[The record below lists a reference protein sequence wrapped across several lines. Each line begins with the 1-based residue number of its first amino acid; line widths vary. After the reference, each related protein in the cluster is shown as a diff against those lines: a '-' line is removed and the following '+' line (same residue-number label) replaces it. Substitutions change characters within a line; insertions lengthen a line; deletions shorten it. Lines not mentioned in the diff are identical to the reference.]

1 MKYKINKIRNKLK
14 KKVVKSA
21 TFNDADPYVED
32 MFEDVAV
39 EDTDRIIYL
48 LDQGFDKLKA
58 KERFEKEF
66 PGKHAIWRGNETKA
80 FLKWKADNN
89 I

>member
-1 MKYKINKIRNKLK
+1 MMGITIPKMKYKINKIRNKLK

-58 KERFEKEF
+58 KERFENMQYGVAMKQKPF
-66 PGKHAIWRGNETKA
+66 
-80 FLKWKADNN
+80 
-89 I
+89 